1 MDIWMATIS
10 LIALAVFAV
19 LAVQSVRTR
28 RSEIERRRR
37 ILSRYRE

>member
-10 LIALAVFAV
+10 LIAVVIFAV

-28 RSEIERRRR
+28 RNEIERRRR